1 MYCYRVMQSPPKIE
15 DIPPKSNLVPDIY
28 ALQQMK
34 ALQAANPALKA
45 LVDARG
51 TSSNLILKSNV
62 KLKKVIFQP
71 RCCHG

>member
-1 MYCYRVMQSPPKIE
+1 MQSPPKIE

-51 TSSNLILKSNV
+51 T
-62 KLKKVIFQP
+62 FY
-71 RCCHG
+71 

>member
-1 MYCYRVMQSPPKIE
+1 MQSPPKIE

-51 TSSNLILKSNV
+51 ILLILGSI
-62 KLKKVIFQP
+62 LGYSFFGIFL
-71 RCCHG
+71 